1 MPAKRVHIDDDTWAS
16 INLLMKDRMISF
28 QELFDEAIRDLL
40 KKRGIPTSL
49 KEALSKSAARHEAK
63 VRGKSHKRHRRAA

>member
-49 KEALSKSAARHEAK
+49 KEALSKSGARHEAK
-63 VRGKSHKRHRRAA
+63 VCGKSHKRHRRAA

>member
-49 KEALSKSAARHEAK
+49 KEALSKSAARHE